1 MIQLIVEKIF
11 SYLSFYDVTED
22 EMKKNIFKSIS
33 LVVSV
38 SILATMCPMQIF
50 AAEQAKKE
58 DTTIQIVHTNDIH
71 GYYTET
77 KSGVLGFAVL
87 KSIVAQEGADLVL
100 DMGDTFHGQ
109 AFATIEQGGSIAQ
122 LMKDVGYDAVTP
134 GNHDWSYGAER
145 LKELEKIGGFPIL
158 AANVTTLDGNDFFEQ
173 DYLIKEVTADDGT
186 KLKVGVVGVIDD
198 EFYRSTASDN
208 IAGLTFEEEAQEATM
223 IAQYLKDVEKCD
235 IVLAMTH
242 QSDCK
247 EFVANIKG
255 IDAVLAGHEH
265 VVMNESYP
273 DSEGK
278 LVPVVEAGYYMG
290 NIGVM
295 ELTLDADSKE
305 IVSVDERFYTM
316 ENAVAADEQIK
327 NSISEIEKQ
336 QQVILAQTVGYTEKA
351 YPYTWEDIRL
361 EQQDIGK
368 LVTESYLEFTGAD
381 VAFENAGG
389 IRAGLEA
396 GEITYQDVIS
406 ISPYGNIVV
415 TKKLTGKEI
424 IDILNQSL
432 AIGKACDDVY
442 TIQKE
447 AVAKGEDPYQYS
459 WPEDSGSYLQFSGIE
474 IETNEN
480 GQIVSAKINGADVK
494 DNELYVV
501 AMNNY
506 LGESDLYTALPAA
519 GLEQEFGTCEQAL
532 LKYIQNR
539 EDMQKTEESAEATQ
553 EPLTRGDVV
562 DMLLAAVDSNESNL
576 QKTDIMKGYEDGS
589 LHEDMKATK
598 LEALIM
604 LNRAFGTLPESS
616 DSTLSMDDFTDIP
629 AWAEP
634 EMTVILQSGIVQ
646 ESDEKLFDPN
656 ETISAGQM
664 EMYIDHALELM
675 EAI

>member
-1 MIQLIVEKIF
+1 M
-11 SYLSFYDVTED
+11 ED
-22 EMKKNIFKSIS
+22 EMKKNIFKPIS
-33 LVVSV
+33 LVISV
-38 SILATMCPMQIF
+38 SLLATMCPMQIF
-50 AAEQAKKE
+50 AEEQTQE
-58 DTTIQIVHTNDIH
+58 QDTTIQIVHTNDIH

-77 KSGVLGFAVL
+77 KNGTLGFAVL
-87 KSIVAQEGADLVL
+87 KSIVDQEGADLVL

-109 AFATIEQGGSIAQ
+109 AFATIDEGSSIAQ
-122 LMKDVGYDAVTP
+122 LMKEVGYDAVTP

-158 AANVTTLDGNDFFEQ
+158 AANVTTLNGDDFFEQ
-173 DYLIKEVTADDGT
+173 NYLVKEVTADDGT

-208 IAGLTFEEEAQEATM
+208 IAGLTFEEEAQEATK
-223 IAQYLKDVEKCD
+223 IAQYLNDVEKCD

-242 QSDCK
+242 QSNCE
-247 EFVANIKG
+247 EFIANIKG

-265 VVMNESYP
+265 IVMDESYP

-278 LVPVVEAGYYMG
+278 LVPVVEAGYYMN

-295 ELTLDADSKE
+295 ELTLDAESKE

-316 ENAVAADEQIK
+316 ENDIAENEQVK
-327 NSISEIEKQ
+327 ESISEIEKQ
-336 QQVILAQTVGYTEKA
+336 QQVTLSQAIGYTENA
-351 YPYTWEDIRL
+351 YPYSWEDVRIA
-361 EQQDIGK
+361 QQDIGK
-368 LVTESYLEFTGAD
+368 LVTESYMEFTGAD

-389 IRAGLEA
+389 IRAGLDA
-396 GEITYQDVIS
+396 GDITYQDVIS
-406 ISPYGNIVV
+406 ISPYGNVVV

-459 WPEDSGSYLQFSGIE
+459 WPEDSGSYLQFSGIDVE
-474 IETNEN
+474 INEN
-480 GQIVSAKINGADVK
+480 GQIISAKINGTDV
-494 DNELYVV
+494 NEKEMYVV

-519 GLEQEFGTCEQAL
+519 GVEQEFGTCEQAL
-532 LKYIQNR
+532 IKYIRNR
-539 EDMQKTEESAEATQ
+539 NNVNEAEGSAEASQ
-553 EPLTRGDVV
+553 EPLTRGEVV
-562 DMLLAAVDSNESNL
+562 ELLMTAADAYQPNL
-576 QKTDIMKGYEDGS
+576 QKTDIIKGYDDGT

-616 DSTLSMDDFTDIP
+616 NSSHTLSVDDFTDIP
-629 AWAEP
+629 VWAKS
-634 EMTVILQSGIVQ
+634 EMEDVLQSGIV
-646 ESDEKLFDPN
+646 EATANGLFHPN
-656 ETISAGQM
+656 ETIDAEQM
-664 EMYIDHALELM
+664 EMYINQVLELF
-675 EAI
+675 EGNK

>member
-1 MIQLIVEKIF
+1 
-11 SYLSFYDVTED
+11 
-22 EMKKNIFKSIS
+22 MKKNIFKPIS
-33 LVVSV
+33 LVISV
-38 SILATMCPMQIF
+38 SLLATMCPMQIF
-50 AAEQAKKE
+50 AAEQTQE
-58 DTTIQIVHTNDIH
+58 QDTTIQIVHTNDIH

-77 KSGVLGFAVL
+77 KNGTLGFAVL
-87 KSIVAQEGADLVL
+87 KSIVDQEGADLVL

-109 AFATIEQGGSIAQ
+109 AFATIDEGSSIAQ
-122 LMKDVGYDAVTP
+122 LMKEVGYDAVTP

-158 AANVTTLDGNDFFEQ
+158 AANVTTLNGDDFFEQ
-173 DYLIKEVTADDGT
+173 NYLVKEVTADDGT

-208 IAGLTFEEEAQEATM
+208 IAGLTFEEEAQEATK
-223 IAQYLKDVEKCD
+223 IAQYLNDVEKCD

-242 QSDCK
+242 QSNCE
-247 EFVANIKG
+247 EFIANIKG

-265 VVMNESYP
+265 IVMDESYP

-278 LVPVVEAGYYMG
+278 LVPVVEAGYYMN

-295 ELTLDADSKE
+295 ELTLDAESKE

-316 ENAVAADEQIK
+316 ENDIAENEQVK
-327 NSISEIEKQ
+327 ESISEIEKQ
-336 QQVILAQTVGYTEKA
+336 QQVTLSQAIGYTENA
-351 YPYTWEDIRL
+351 YPYSWEDVRIA
-361 EQQDIGK
+361 QQDIGK
-368 LVTESYLEFTGAD
+368 LVTESYMEFTGAD

-389 IRAGLEA
+389 IRAGLDA
-396 GEITYQDVIS
+396 GDITYQDVIS
-406 ISPYGNIVV
+406 ISPYGNVVV

-459 WPEDSGSYLQFSGIE
+459 WPEDSGSYLQFSGIDV
-474 IETNEN
+474 ETNEN
-480 GQIVSAKINGADVK
+480 GQIISAKINGTDI
-494 DNELYVV
+494 NEKEMYVV

-519 GLEQEFGTCEQAL
+519 GVEQEFGTCEQAL
-532 LKYIQNR
+532 IKYIRNR
-539 EDMQKTEESAEATQ
+539 NNVNEAEGSAEASQ
-553 EPLTRGDVV
+553 EPLTRGEVV
-562 DMLLAAVDSNESNL
+562 QLLMTAADAYQPNL
-576 QKTDIMKGYEDGS
+576 QKTDIIKGYDDGT

-616 DSTLSMDDFTDIP
+616 NSSHTLSVDDFTDIP
-629 AWAEP
+629 VWAKS
-634 EMTVILQSGIVQ
+634 EMEDVLQSGIV
-646 ESDEKLFDPN
+646 EATANGLFHPN
-656 ETISAGQM
+656 ETIDAEQM
-664 EMYIDHALELM
+664 EMYINQVLDLFEGNK
-675 EAI
+675 

>member
-1 MIQLIVEKIF
+1 
-11 SYLSFYDVTED
+11 
-22 EMKKNIFKSIS
+22 MKKNIFKPIS
-33 LVVSV
+33 LVISV
-38 SILATMCPMQIF
+38 SLLATMCPMQIF
-50 AAEQAKKE
+50 AAEQTQE
-58 DTTIQIVHTNDIH
+58 QDTTIQIVHTNDIH

-77 KSGVLGFAVL
+77 KNGTLGFAVL
-87 KSIVAQEGADLVL
+87 KSIVDLEGADLVL

-109 AFATIEQGGSIAQ
+109 AFATIDEGSSIAQ
-122 LMKDVGYDAVTP
+122 LMKEVGYDAVTP

-158 AANVTTLDGNDFFEQ
+158 AANVTTLNGDDFFEQ
-173 DYLIKEVTADDGT
+173 NYLVKEVTADDGT

-208 IAGLTFEEEAQEATM
+208 IAGLTFEEEAQEATK
-223 IAQYLKDVEKCD
+223 IAQYLNDVEKCD

-242 QSDCK
+242 QSNCE
-247 EFVANIKG
+247 EFIANIKG

-265 VVMNESYP
+265 IVMDESYP

-278 LVPVVEAGYYMG
+278 LVPVVEAGYYMN

-295 ELTLDADSKE
+295 ELTLDAESKE

-316 ENAVAADEQIK
+316 ENDIAENEQVK
-327 NSISEIEKQ
+327 ESISEIEKQ
-336 QQVILAQTVGYTEKA
+336 QQVTLSQAIGYTENA
-351 YPYTWEDIRL
+351 YPYSWEDVRIA
-361 EQQDIGK
+361 QQDIGK
-368 LVTESYLEFTGAD
+368 LVTESYMEFTGAD

-389 IRAGLEA
+389 IRAGLDA
-396 GEITYQDVIS
+396 GDITYQDVIS
-406 ISPYGNIVV
+406 ISPYGNVVV

-459 WPEDSGSYLQFSGIE
+459 WPEDSGSYLQFSGIDVE
-474 IETNEN
+474 INEN
-480 GQIVSAKINGADVK
+480 GQIISAKINGTDV
-494 DNELYVV
+494 NEKEMYVV

-519 GLEQEFGTCEQAL
+519 GVEQEFGTCEQAL
-532 LKYIQNR
+532 IKYIRNR
-539 EDMQKTEESAEATQ
+539 NNVNEAEGSAEASQ
-553 EPLTRGDVV
+553 EPLTRGEVV
-562 DMLLAAVDSNESNL
+562 QLLMTAADAYQPNL
-576 QKTDIMKGYEDGS
+576 QKTDIIKGYDDGT

-616 DSTLSMDDFTDIP
+616 NSSHTLSVDDFTDIP
-629 AWAEP
+629 VWAKS
-634 EMTVILQSGIVQ
+634 EMEDVLQSGIV
-646 ESDEKLFDPN
+646 EATANGLFHPN
-656 ETISAGQM
+656 ETIDAEQM
-664 EMYIDHALELM
+664 EMYINQVLELF
-675 EAI
+675 EGNK

>member
-1 MIQLIVEKIF
+1 
-11 SYLSFYDVTED
+11 
-22 EMKKNIFKSIS
+22 MKKNIFKPIS
-33 LVVSV
+33 LVISV
-38 SILATMCPMQIF
+38 SLLATMCPMQIF
-50 AAEQAKKE
+50 AAEQTQE
-58 DTTIQIVHTNDIH
+58 QDTTIQIVHTNDIH

-77 KSGVLGFAVL
+77 KNGTLGFAVL
-87 KSIVAQEGADLVL
+87 KSIVDQEGADLVL

-109 AFATIEQGGSIAQ
+109 AFATIDEGSSIAQ
-122 LMKDVGYDAVTP
+122 LMKEVGYDAVTP

-158 AANVTTLDGNDFFEQ
+158 AANVTTLNGDDFFEQ
-173 DYLIKEVTADDGT
+173 NYLVKEVTADNGT

-208 IAGLTFEEEAQEATM
+208 IAGLTFEEEAQEATK
-223 IAQYLKDVEKCD
+223 IAQYLNDVEKCD

-242 QSDCK
+242 QSNCE
-247 EFVANIKG
+247 EFIANIKG

-265 VVMNESYP
+265 IVMDESYP

-278 LVPVVEAGYYMG
+278 LVPVVEAGYYMN

-295 ELTLDADSKE
+295 ELTLDAESKE

-316 ENAVAADEQIK
+316 ENDIAENEQVK
-327 NSISEIEKQ
+327 ESISEIEKQ
-336 QQVILAQTVGYTEKA
+336 QQVTLSQAIGYTENA
-351 YPYTWEDIRL
+351 YPYSWEAVRIA
-361 EQQDIGK
+361 QQDIGK
-368 LVTESYLEFTGAD
+368 LVTESYMEFTGAD

-389 IRAGLEA
+389 IRAGLDA
-396 GEITYQDVIS
+396 GDITYQDVIS
-406 ISPYGNIVV
+406 ISPYGNVVV

-459 WPEDSGSYLQFSGIE
+459 WPEDSGSYLQFSGIDVE
-474 IETNEN
+474 INEN
-480 GQIVSAKINGADVK
+480 GQIISAKINGTDV
-494 DNELYVV
+494 NEKEMYVV

-519 GLEQEFGTCEQAL
+519 GVEQEFGTCEQAL
-532 LKYIQNR
+532 IKYIRNR
-539 EDMQKTEESAEATQ
+539 NNVNEAEGSAEASQ
-553 EPLTRGDVV
+553 EPLTRGEVV
-562 DMLLAAVDSNESNL
+562 ELLMTAADAYQPNL
-576 QKTDIMKGYEDGS
+576 QKTDIIKGYDDGT
-589 LHEDMKATK
+589 LHEDMKVTK

-616 DSTLSMDDFTDIP
+616 NSSHTLSVDDFTDIP
-629 AWAEP
+629 VWAKS
-634 EMTVILQSGIVQ
+634 EMEDVLQSGIV
-646 ESDEKLFDPN
+646 EATANGLFHPN
-656 ETISAGQM
+656 ETIDAEQM
-664 EMYIDHALELM
+664 EMYINQVLDLFEGNK
-675 EAI
+675 

>member
-1 MIQLIVEKIF
+1 M
-11 SYLSFYDVTED
+11 ED
-22 EMKKNIFKSIS
+22 EMKKNIFKPIS
-33 LVVSV
+33 LVISV
-38 SILATMCPMQIF
+38 SLLATMCPMQIF
-50 AAEQAKKE
+50 AAEQTQE
-58 DTTIQIVHTNDIH
+58 QDTTIQIVHTNDIH

-77 KSGVLGFAVL
+77 KNGTLGFAVL
-87 KSIVAQEGADLVL
+87 KSIVDQEGADLVL

-109 AFATIEQGGSIAQ
+109 AFATIDEGSSIAQ
-122 LMKDVGYDAVTP
+122 LMKEVGYDAVTP

-158 AANVTTLDGNDFFEQ
+158 AANVTTLNGDDFFEQ
-173 DYLIKEVTADDGT
+173 NYLVKEVVADDGT

-208 IAGLTFEEEAQEATM
+208 IAGLTFEEEAQEATK
-223 IAQYLKDVEKCD
+223 IAQYLNDVEKCD

-242 QSDCK
+242 QSNCE
-247 EFVANIKG
+247 EFIANIKG

-265 VVMNESYP
+265 IVMDESYP

-278 LVPVVEAGYYMG
+278 LVPVVEAGYYMN

-295 ELTLDADSKE
+295 ELTLDAESKE

-316 ENAVAADEQIK
+316 ENDIAENEQVK
-327 NSISEIEKQ
+327 ESISEIEKQ
-336 QQVILAQTVGYTEKA
+336 QQVTLSQAIGYTENA
-351 YPYTWEDIRL
+351 YPYSWEDVRIA
-361 EQQDIGK
+361 QQDIGK
-368 LVTESYLEFTGAD
+368 LVTESYMEFTGAD

-389 IRAGLEA
+389 IRAGLDA
-396 GEITYQDVIS
+396 GDITYQDVIS
-406 ISPYGNIVV
+406 ISPYGNVVV

-459 WPEDSGSYLQFSGIE
+459 WPEDSGSYLQFSGIDV
-474 IETNEN
+474 ETNEN
-480 GQIVSAKINGADVK
+480 GQIISAKINGTDV
-494 DNELYVV
+494 NEKEMYVV

-519 GLEQEFGTCEQAL
+519 GVEQEFGTCEQAL
-532 LKYIQNR
+532 IKYIRNR
-539 EDMQKTEESAEATQ
+539 NNVNEAEGSAEASQ
-553 EPLTRGDVV
+553 EPLTRGEVV
-562 DMLLAAVDSNESNL
+562 ELLMTAADAYQPNL
-576 QKTDIMKGYEDGS
+576 QKTDIIKGYDDGT

-616 DSTLSMDDFTDIP
+616 NSSHTLSVDDFTDIP
-629 AWAEP
+629 VWAKS
-634 EMTVILQSGIVQ
+634 EMKDVLQSGIV
-646 ESDEKLFDPN
+646 EATANGLFHPN
-656 ETISAGQM
+656 ETIDAEQM
-664 EMYIDHALELM
+664 EMYINQVLDLFEGNK
-675 EAI
+675 

>member
-1 MIQLIVEKIF
+1 
-11 SYLSFYDVTED
+11 
-22 EMKKNIFKSIS
+22 MKKNIFKPIS
-33 LVVSV
+33 LVISV
-38 SILATMCPMQIF
+38 SLLATMCPMQIF
-50 AAEQAKKE
+50 AAEQTQE
-58 DTTIQIVHTNDIH
+58 QDTTIQIVHTNDIH

-77 KSGVLGFAVL
+77 KNGTLGFAVL
-87 KSIVAQEGADLVL
+87 KSIVDQEGADLVL

-109 AFATIEQGGSIAQ
+109 AFATIDEGSSIAQ
-122 LMKDVGYDAVTP
+122 LMKEVGYDAVTP

-158 AANVTTLDGNDFFEQ
+158 AANVTTLNGDDFFEQ
-173 DYLIKEVTADDGT
+173 NYLVKEVTADDGT

-208 IAGLTFEEEAQEATM
+208 IAGLTFEEEAQEATK
-223 IAQYLKDVEKCD
+223 IAQYLNDVEKCD

-242 QSDCK
+242 QSNCE
-247 EFVANIKG
+247 EFIANIKG

-265 VVMNESYP
+265 IVMDESYP

-278 LVPVVEAGYYMG
+278 LVPVVEAGYYMN

-295 ELTLDADSKE
+295 ELTLDAESKE

-316 ENAVAADEQIK
+316 ENDIAENEQVK
-327 NSISEIEKQ
+327 ESISEIEKQ
-336 QQVILAQTVGYTEKA
+336 QQVTLSQAIGYTENA
-351 YPYTWEDIRL
+351 YPYSWEDVRIA
-361 EQQDIGK
+361 QQDIGK
-368 LVTESYLEFTGAD
+368 LVTESYMEFTGAD

-389 IRAGLEA
+389 IRAGLDA
-396 GEITYQDVIS
+396 GDITYQDVIS
-406 ISPYGNIVV
+406 ISPYGNVVV

-459 WPEDSGSYLQFSGIE
+459 WPEDSGSYLQFSGIDVE
-474 IETNEN
+474 INEN
-480 GQIVSAKINGADVK
+480 GQIISAKINGTDVNK
-494 DNELYVV
+494 KEMYVV

-519 GLEQEFGTCEQAL
+519 GVEQEFGTCEQAL
-532 LKYIQNR
+532 IKYIRNR
-539 EDMQKTEESAEATQ
+539 NNVNEAEGSAEASQ
-553 EPLTRGDVV
+553 EPLTRGEVV
-562 DMLLAAVDSNESNL
+562 QLLMTAADAYQPNL
-576 QKTDIMKGYEDGS
+576 QKTDIIKGYDDGT

-616 DSTLSMDDFTDIP
+616 NSSHTLSVDDFTDIP
-629 AWAEP
+629 VWAKS
-634 EMTVILQSGIVQ
+634 EMEDVLQSGIV
-646 ESDEKLFDPN
+646 EATANGLFHPN
-656 ETISAGQM
+656 ETIDAEQM
-664 EMYIDHALELM
+664 EMYINQVLDLFEGNK
-675 EAI
+675 

>member
-1 MIQLIVEKIF
+1 
-11 SYLSFYDVTED
+11 
-22 EMKKNIFKSIS
+22 MKKNIFKPIS
-33 LVVSV
+33 LVISV
-38 SILATMCPMQIF
+38 SLLATMCPMQIF
-50 AAEQAKKE
+50 AAEQTQE
-58 DTTIQIVHTNDIH
+58 QDTTIQIVHTNDIH

-77 KSGVLGFAVL
+77 KNGTLGFAVL
-87 KSIVAQEGADLVL
+87 KSIVDQEGADLVL

-109 AFATIEQGGSIAQ
+109 AFATIDEGSSIAQ
-122 LMKDVGYDAVTP
+122 LMKEVGYDAVTP

-158 AANVTTLDGNDFFEQ
+158 AANVTTLNGDDFFEQ
-173 DYLIKEVTADDGT
+173 NYLVKEVTADDGT

-208 IAGLTFEEEAQEATM
+208 IAGLTFEEEAQEATK
-223 IAQYLKDVEKCD
+223 IAQYLNDVEKCD

-242 QSDCK
+242 QSNCE
-247 EFVANIKG
+247 EFIANIKG

-265 VVMNESYP
+265 IVMDESYP

-278 LVPVVEAGYYMG
+278 LVPVVEAGYYMN

-295 ELTLDADSKE
+295 ELTLDAESKE

-316 ENAVAADEQIK
+316 ENDIAENEQVK
-327 NSISEIEKQ
+327 ESISEIEKQ
-336 QQVILAQTVGYTEKA
+336 QQVTLSQTIGYTENA
-351 YPYTWEDIRL
+351 YPYSWEDVRIA
-361 EQQDIGK
+361 QQDIGK
-368 LVTESYLEFTGAD
+368 LVTESYMEFTGAD

-389 IRAGLEA
+389 IRAGLDA
-396 GEITYQDVIS
+396 GDITYQDVIS
-406 ISPYGNIVV
+406 ISPYGNVVV

-459 WPEDSGSYLQFSGIE
+459 WPEDSGSYLQFSGIDVE
-474 IETNEN
+474 INEN
-480 GQIVSAKINGADVK
+480 GQIISAKINGTDV
-494 DNELYVV
+494 NEKEMYVV

-519 GLEQEFGTCEQAL
+519 GVEQEFGTCEQAL
-532 LKYIQNR
+532 IKYIRNR
-539 EDMQKTEESAEATQ
+539 NNVNEAEGSAEASQ
-553 EPLTRGDVV
+553 EPLTRGEVV
-562 DMLLAAVDSNESNL
+562 QLLMTAADAYQPNL
-576 QKTDIMKGYEDGS
+576 QKTDIIKGYDDGT

-616 DSTLSMDDFTDIP
+616 NSSHTLSVDDFTDIP
-629 AWAEP
+629 VWAKS
-634 EMTVILQSGIVQ
+634 EMEDVLQSGIV
-646 ESDEKLFDPN
+646 EATANGLFHPN
-656 ETISAGQM
+656 ETIDAEQM
-664 EMYIDHALELM
+664 EMYINQVLDLFEGNK
-675 EAI
+675 

>member
-1 MIQLIVEKIF
+1 
-11 SYLSFYDVTED
+11 
-22 EMKKNIFKSIS
+22 MKKNIFKPIS
-33 LVVSV
+33 LVISV
-38 SILATMCPMQIF
+38 SLLATMCPMQIF
-50 AAEQAKKE
+50 AAEQTQE
-58 DTTIQIVHTNDIH
+58 QDTTIQIVHTNDIH

-77 KSGVLGFAVL
+77 KNGTLGFAVL
-87 KSIVAQEGADLVL
+87 KSIVDQEGADLVL

-109 AFATIEQGGSIAQ
+109 AFATIDEGSSIAQ
-122 LMKDVGYDAVTP
+122 LMKEVGYDAVTP

-158 AANVTTLDGNDFFEQ
+158 AANVTTLNGDDFFEQ
-173 DYLIKEVTADDGT
+173 NYLVKEVTADDGT

-208 IAGLTFEEEAQEATM
+208 IAGLTFEEEAQEATK
-223 IAQYLKDVEKCD
+223 IAQYLNDVEKCD

-242 QSDCK
+242 QSNCE
-247 EFVANIKG
+247 EFIANIKG

-265 VVMNESYP
+265 IVMDESYP

-278 LVPVVEAGYYMG
+278 LVPVVEAGYYMN

-295 ELTLDADSKE
+295 ELTLDAESKE

-316 ENAVAADEQIK
+316 ENDIAENEQVK
-327 NSISEIEKQ
+327 ESISEIEKQ
-336 QQVILAQTVGYTEKA
+336 QQVTLSQAIGYTENA
-351 YPYTWEDIRL
+351 YPYSWEDVRIA
-361 EQQDIGK
+361 QQDIGK
-368 LVTESYLEFTGAD
+368 LVTESYMEFTGAN

-389 IRAGLEA
+389 IRAGLDA
-396 GEITYQDVIS
+396 GDITYQDVIS
-406 ISPYGNIVV
+406 ISPYGNVVV

-459 WPEDSGSYLQFSGIE
+459 WPEDSGSYLQFSGIDV
-474 IETNEN
+474 ETNEN
-480 GQIVSAKINGADVK
+480 GQIISAKINGTDV
-494 DNELYVV
+494 NEKEMYVV

-519 GLEQEFGTCEQAL
+519 GVEQEFGTCEQAL
-532 LKYIQNR
+532 IKYIRNR
-539 EDMQKTEESAEATQ
+539 NNVNEAEGSAEASQ
-553 EPLTRGDVV
+553 EPLTRGEVV
-562 DMLLAAVDSNESNL
+562 QLLMTAADAYQPNL
-576 QKTDIMKGYEDGS
+576 QKTDIIKGYDDGT

-616 DSTLSMDDFTDIP
+616 NSSHTLSVDDFTDIP
-629 AWAEP
+629 VWAKS
-634 EMTVILQSGIVQ
+634 EMEDVLQSGIV
-646 ESDEKLFDPN
+646 EATANGLFHPN
-656 ETISAGQM
+656 ETIDAEQM
-664 EMYIDHALELM
+664 EMYINQVLELF
-675 EAI
+675 EGNK

>member
-1 MIQLIVEKIF
+1 
-11 SYLSFYDVTED
+11 
-22 EMKKNIFKSIS
+22 MKKNIFKPIS
-33 LVVSV
+33 LVISV
-38 SILATMCPMQIF
+38 SLLATMCPMQIF
-50 AAEQAKKE
+50 AEEQTQE
-58 DTTIQIVHTNDIH
+58 QDTTIQIVHTNDIH

-77 KSGVLGFAVL
+77 KNGTLGFAVL
-87 KSIVAQEGADLVL
+87 KSIVDQEGADLVL

-109 AFATIEQGGSIAQ
+109 AFATINEGSSIAQ
-122 LMKDVGYDAVTP
+122 LMKEVGYDAVTP

-158 AANVTTLDGNDFFEQ
+158 AANVTTLNGDDFFEQ
-173 DYLIKEVTADDGT
+173 NYLVKEVTADDGT

-208 IAGLTFEEEAQEATM
+208 IAGLTFEEEAQEATK
-223 IAQYLKDVEKCD
+223 IAQYLNDVEKCD

-242 QSDCK
+242 QSNCE
-247 EFVANIKG
+247 EFIANIKG

-265 VVMNESYP
+265 IVMDESYP

-278 LVPVVEAGYYMG
+278 LVPVVEAGYYMN

-295 ELTLDADSKE
+295 ELTLDAESKE

-316 ENAVAADEQIK
+316 ENDIAENEQVK
-327 NSISEIEKQ
+327 ESISEIEKQ
-336 QQVILAQTVGYTEKA
+336 QQVTLSQAIGYTENA
-351 YPYTWEDIRL
+351 YPYSWEDVRIA
-361 EQQDIGK
+361 QQDIGK
-368 LVTESYLEFTGAD
+368 LVTESYMEFTGAD

-389 IRAGLEA
+389 IRAGLDA
-396 GEITYQDVIS
+396 GDITYQDVIS
-406 ISPYGNIVV
+406 ISPYGNVVV

-459 WPEDSGSYLQFSGIE
+459 WPEDSGSYLQFSGIDV
-474 IETNEN
+474 ETNEN
-480 GQIVSAKINGADVK
+480 GQIISAKINGTDV
-494 DNELYVV
+494 NEKEMYVV

-519 GLEQEFGTCEQAL
+519 GVEQEFGTCEQAL
-532 LKYIQNR
+532 IKYIRNR
-539 EDMQKTEESAEATQ
+539 NNVNEAEGSAEASQ
-553 EPLTRGDVV
+553 EPLTRGEVV
-562 DMLLAAVDSNESNL
+562 QLLMTAADAYQPNL
-576 QKTDIMKGYEDGS
+576 QKTDIIKGYDDGT

-616 DSTLSMDDFTDIP
+616 NSSHTLSVDDFTDIP
-629 AWAEP
+629 VWAKS
-634 EMTVILQSGIVQ
+634 EMEDVLQSGIV
-646 ESDEKLFDPN
+646 EATANGLFHPN
-656 ETISAGQM
+656 ETIDAEQM
-664 EMYIDHALELM
+664 EMYINQVLELF
-675 EAI
+675 EGNK

>member
-1 MIQLIVEKIF
+1 
-11 SYLSFYDVTED
+11 
-22 EMKKNIFKSIS
+22 MKKNIFKPIS
-33 LVVSV
+33 LVISV
-38 SILATMCPMQIF
+38 SLLATMCPMQIF
-50 AAEQAKKE
+50 AAEQTQE
-58 DTTIQIVHTNDIH
+58 QDTTIQIVHTNDIH

-77 KSGVLGFAVL
+77 KNGTLGFAVL
-87 KSIVAQEGADLVL
+87 KSIVDQEGADLVL

-109 AFATIEQGGSIAQ
+109 AFATIDEGSSIAQ
-122 LMKDVGYDAVTP
+122 LMKEVGYDAVTP

-158 AANVTTLDGNDFFEQ
+158 AANVTTLNGDDFFEQ
-173 DYLIKEVTADDGT
+173 NYLVKEVTADDGT

-208 IAGLTFEEEAQEATM
+208 IAGLTFEEEAQEATK
-223 IAQYLKDVEKCD
+223 IAQYLNDVEKCD

-242 QSDCK
+242 QSNCE
-247 EFVANIKG
+247 EFIANIKG

-265 VVMNESYP
+265 IVMDESYP

-278 LVPVVEAGYYMG
+278 LVPVVEAGYYMN

-295 ELTLDADSKE
+295 ELTLDAESKE

-316 ENAVAADEQIK
+316 ENDIAENEQVK
-327 NSISEIEKQ
+327 ESISEIEKQ
-336 QQVILAQTVGYTEKA
+336 QQVTLSQAIGYTENA
-351 YPYTWEDIRL
+351 YPYSWEDVRIA
-361 EQQDIGK
+361 QQDIGK
-368 LVTESYLEFTGAD
+368 LVTESYMEFTGAD

-389 IRAGLEA
+389 IRAGLDA
-396 GEITYQDVIS
+396 GDITYQDVIS
-406 ISPYGNIVV
+406 ISPYGNVVV

-459 WPEDSGSYLQFSGIE
+459 WPEDSGSYLQFSGIDV
-474 IETNEN
+474 ETNEN
-480 GQIVSAKINGADVK
+480 GQIISAKINGTDV
-494 DNELYVV
+494 NEKEMYVV

-519 GLEQEFGTCEQAL
+519 GVEQEFGTCEQAL
-532 LKYIQNR
+532 IKYIRNR
-539 EDMQKTEESAEATQ
+539 NNVNEAEGSAEASQ
-553 EPLTRGDVV
+553 EPLTRGEVV
-562 DMLLAAVDSNESNL
+562 QLLMTAADAYQPNL
-576 QKTDIMKGYEDGS
+576 QKTDIIKGYDDGT

-616 DSTLSMDDFTDIP
+616 NSSHTLSVDDFTDIP
-629 AWAEP
+629 VWAKS
-634 EMTVILQSGIVQ
+634 EMEDVLQSGIV
-646 ESDEKLFDPN
+646 EATANGLFHPN
-656 ETISAGQM
+656 ETIDAEQM
-664 EMYIDHALELM
+664 EMYINQVLDLFEGNKQR
-675 EAI
+675 

>member
-1 MIQLIVEKIF
+1 
-11 SYLSFYDVTED
+11 
-22 EMKKNIFKSIS
+22 MKKNIFKPIS
-33 LVVSV
+33 LVISV
-38 SILATMCPMQIF
+38 SLLATMCPMQIF
-50 AAEQAKKE
+50 AAEQAQE
-58 DTTIQIVHTNDIH
+58 QDTTIQIVHTNDIH

-77 KSGVLGFAVL
+77 KSGTLGFAVL
-87 KSIVAQEGADLVL
+87 KSIVDQEGADLVL

-109 AFATIEQGGSIAQ
+109 AFATIDEGSSIAE
-122 LMKDVGYDAVTP
+122 LMKEVGYDAVTP

-158 AANVTTLDGNDFFEQ
+158 AANVTTLNGSDFFEQ
-173 DYLIKEVTADDGT
+173 NYLVKEVTADDGT

-208 IAGLTFEEEAQEATM
+208 IEGLTFEEEAQEATK
-223 IAQYLKDVEKCD
+223 IAEYLNDVEKCD

-242 QSDCK
+242 QSDCE
-247 EFVANIKG
+247 EFIANIKG

-265 VVMNESYP
+265 IVMNESYP

-278 LVPVVEAGYYMG
+278 LVPVVEAGYYMN

-316 ENAVAADEQIK
+316 ENNIPENEQVK

-336 QQVILAQTVGYTEKA
+336 QQVTLSQTIGYTENA
-351 YPYTWEDIRL
+351 CPYTWEDVRIA
-361 EQQDIGK
+361 QQDIGK

-389 IRAGLEA
+389 IRAGLDA
-396 GEITYQDVIS
+396 GDITYQDVIS

-415 TKKLTGKEI
+415 TKRLTGKEI
-424 IDILNQSL
+424 LDILNQSM

-447 AVAKGEDPYQYS
+447 AVQKGEDPYQYS
-459 WPEDSGSYLQFSGIE
+459 WPEDSGSYLQFSGIDV
-474 IETNEN
+474 ETNEN
-480 GQIVSAKINGADVK
+480 GQIISAKINGADVVE
-494 DNELYVV
+494 NQMYVV

-506 LGESDLYTALPAA
+506 LGESDVYTALPEA

-532 LKYIQNR
+532 VKYIQNR
-539 EDMQKTEESAEATQ
+539 NNMNEAEGSAETSQ

-562 DMLLAAVDSNESNL
+562 DLLMAAADEYQPNL
-576 QKTDIMKGYEDGS
+576 QKTDIMKGYEDGL

-616 DSTLSMDDFTDIP
+616 TSGALSVDTFTDIP
-629 AWAEP
+629 EWAKP
-634 EMTVILQSGIVQ
+634 EMEKILQSGIVQ
-646 ESDEKLFDPN
+646 ESSAGLFDPN
-656 ETISAGQM
+656 ETINAEQM
-664 EMYIDHALELM
+664 EMYINRALELF
-675 EAI
+675 ETNV

>member
-1 MIQLIVEKIF
+1 M
-11 SYLSFYDVTED
+11 ED
-22 EMKKNIFKSIS
+22 EMKKNIFKPIS
-33 LVVSV
+33 LVISV
-38 SILATMCPMQIF
+38 SLLATMCPMQIF
-50 AAEQAKKE
+50 AAEQTQE
-58 DTTIQIVHTNDIH
+58 QDTTIQIVHTNDIH

-77 KSGVLGFAVL
+77 KNGTLGFAVL
-87 KSIVAQEGADLVL
+87 KSIVDQEGADLVL

-109 AFATIEQGGSIAQ
+109 AFATIDEGSSIAQ
-122 LMKDVGYDAVTP
+122 LMKEVGYDAVTP

-158 AANVTTLDGNDFFEQ
+158 AANVTTLNGDDFFEQ
-173 DYLIKEVTADDGT
+173 NYLVKEVTADDGT

-208 IAGLTFEEEAQEATM
+208 IAGLTFEEEAQEATK
-223 IAQYLKDVEKCD
+223 IAQYLNDVEKCD

-242 QSDCK
+242 QSNCE
-247 EFVANIKG
+247 EFIANIKG

-265 VVMNESYP
+265 IVMDESYP

-278 LVPVVEAGYYMG
+278 LVPVVEAGYYMN

-295 ELTLDADSKE
+295 ELTLDAESKE

-316 ENAVAADEQIK
+316 ENDIAENEQVK
-327 NSISEIEKQ
+327 ESISEIEKQ
-336 QQVILAQTVGYTEKA
+336 QQVTLSQTIGYTENA
-351 YPYTWEDIRL
+351 YPYSWEDVRIA
-361 EQQDIGK
+361 QQDIGK
-368 LVTESYLEFTGAD
+368 LVTESYMEFTGAD

-389 IRAGLEA
+389 IRAGLDA
-396 GEITYQDVIS
+396 GDITYQDVIS
-406 ISPYGNIVV
+406 ISPYGNVVV

-459 WPEDSGSYLQFSGIE
+459 WPEDSGSYLQFSGIDVE
-474 IETNEN
+474 INEN
-480 GQIVSAKINGADVK
+480 GQIISAKINGTDV
-494 DNELYVV
+494 NEKEMYVV

-519 GLEQEFGTCEQAL
+519 GVEQEFGTCEQAL
-532 LKYIQNR
+532 IKYIRNR
-539 EDMQKTEESAEATQ
+539 NNVNEAEGSAEASQ
-553 EPLTRGDVV
+553 EPLTRGEVV
-562 DMLLAAVDSNESNL
+562 QLLMTAADAYQPNL
-576 QKTDIMKGYEDGS
+576 QKTDIIKGYDDGT

-616 DSTLSMDDFTDIP
+616 NSSHTLSVDDFTDIP
-629 AWAEP
+629 VWAKS
-634 EMTVILQSGIVQ
+634 EMEDVLQSGIV
-646 ESDEKLFDPN
+646 EATANGLFHPN
-656 ETISAGQM
+656 ETIDAEQM
-664 EMYIDHALELM
+664 EMYINQVLDLFEGNK
-675 EAI
+675 

>member
-1 MIQLIVEKIF
+1 
-11 SYLSFYDVTED
+11 
-22 EMKKNIFKSIS
+22 MKKNIFKPIS
-33 LVVSV
+33 LVISV
-38 SILATMCPMQIF
+38 SLLATMCPMQIF
-50 AAEQAKKE
+50 AAEQTQE
-58 DTTIQIVHTNDIH
+58 QDTTIQIVHTNDIH

-77 KSGVLGFAVL
+77 KNGTLGFAVL
-87 KSIVAQEGADLVL
+87 KSIVDQEGADLVL

-109 AFATIEQGGSIAQ
+109 AFATIDEGSSIAQ
-122 LMKDVGYDAVTP
+122 LMKEVGYDAVTP

-158 AANVTTLDGNDFFEQ
+158 AANVTTLNGDDFFEQ
-173 DYLIKEVTADDGT
+173 NYLVKEVTADDGT

-208 IAGLTFEEEAQEATM
+208 IAGLTFEEEAQEATK
-223 IAQYLKDVEKCD
+223 IAQYLNDVEKCD

-242 QSDCK
+242 QSNCE
-247 EFVANIKG
+247 EFIANIKG

-265 VVMNESYP
+265 IVMDESYP

-278 LVPVVEAGYYMG
+278 LVPVVEAGYYMN

-295 ELTLDADSKE
+295 ELTLDAESKE

-316 ENAVAADEQIK
+316 ENDIAENEQVK
-327 NSISEIEKQ
+327 ESISEIEKQ
-336 QQVILAQTVGYTEKA
+336 QQVTLSQAIGYTENA
-351 YPYTWEDIRL
+351 YPYSWEDVRIA
-361 EQQDIGK
+361 QQDIGK
-368 LVTESYLEFTGAD
+368 LVTESYMEFTGAD

-389 IRAGLEA
+389 IRAGLDA
-396 GEITYQDVIS
+396 GDITYQDVIS
-406 ISPYGNIVV
+406 ISPYGNVVV

-459 WPEDSGSYLQFSGIE
+459 WPEDSGSYLQFSGIDV
-474 IETNEN
+474 ETNEN
-480 GQIVSAKINGADVK
+480 GQIISAKINGTDV
-494 DNELYVV
+494 NEKEMYVV

-519 GLEQEFGTCEQAL
+519 GVEQEFGTCEQAL
-532 LKYIQNR
+532 IKYIRNR
-539 EDMQKTEESAEATQ
+539 NNVNEAEGSAEASQ
-553 EPLTRGDVV
+553 EPLTRGEVV
-562 DMLLAAVDSNESNL
+562 ELLMTAADAYQPNL
-576 QKTDIMKGYEDGS
+576 QKTDIIKGYDDGT

-604 LNRAFGTLPESS
+604 LYRAFGTLPESS
-616 DSTLSMDDFTDIP
+616 NSSHTLSVDDFTDIP
-629 AWAEP
+629 VWAKS
-634 EMTVILQSGIVQ
+634 EMEDVLQSGIV
-646 ESDEKLFDPN
+646 EATANGLFHPN
-656 ETISAGQM
+656 ETIDAEQM
-664 EMYIDHALELM
+664 EMYINQVLDLFEGNK
-675 EAI
+675 

>member
-1 MIQLIVEKIF
+1 
-11 SYLSFYDVTED
+11 
-22 EMKKNIFKSIS
+22 MKKNIFKPIS
-33 LVVSV
+33 LVISV
-38 SILATMCPMQIF
+38 SLLATMCPMQIF
-50 AAEQAKKE
+50 AAEQTQE
-58 DTTIQIVHTNDIH
+58 QDTTIQIVHTNDIH

-77 KSGVLGFAVL
+77 KNGTLGFAVL
-87 KSIVAQEGADLVL
+87 KSIVDQEGADLVL

-109 AFATIEQGGSIAQ
+109 AFATIDEGSSIAQ
-122 LMKDVGYDAVTP
+122 LMKEVGYDAVTP

-158 AANVTTLDGNDFFEQ
+158 AANVTTLNGDDFFEQ
-173 DYLIKEVTADDGT
+173 NYLVKEVTADDGT

-208 IAGLTFEEEAQEATM
+208 IAGLTFEEEAQEATK
-223 IAQYLKDVEKCD
+223 IAQYLNDVEKCD

-242 QSDCK
+242 QSNCE
-247 EFVANIKG
+247 EFIANIKG

-265 VVMNESYP
+265 IVMDESYP

-278 LVPVVEAGYYMG
+278 LVPVVEAGYYMN

-295 ELTLDADSKE
+295 ELTLDAESKE

-316 ENAVAADEQIK
+316 ENDIAENEQVK
-327 NSISEIEKQ
+327 ESISEIEKQ
-336 QQVILAQTVGYTEKA
+336 QQVTLSQAIGYTENA
-351 YPYTWEDIRL
+351 YPYSWEDVRIA
-361 EQQDIGK
+361 QQDIGK
-368 LVTESYLEFTGAD
+368 LVTESYMEFTGAD

-389 IRAGLEA
+389 IRAGLDA
-396 GEITYQDVIS
+396 GDITYQDVIS
-406 ISPYGNIVV
+406 ISPYGNVVV

-459 WPEDSGSYLQFSGIE
+459 WPEDSGSYLQFSGIDVE
-474 IETNEN
+474 INEN
-480 GQIVSAKINGADVK
+480 GQIISAKINGTDV
-494 DNELYVV
+494 NEKEMYVV

-519 GLEQEFGTCEQAL
+519 GVEQEFGTCEQAL
-532 LKYIQNR
+532 IKYIRNR
-539 EDMQKTEESAEATQ
+539 NNVNEAEGSAEASQ
-553 EPLTRGDVV
+553 EPLTRGEVV
-562 DMLLAAVDSNESNL
+562 QLLMTAADAYQPNL
-576 QKTDIMKGYEDGS
+576 QKTDIIKGYDDGT

-616 DSTLSMDDFTDIP
+616 NSSHTLSVDDFTDIP
-629 AWAEP
+629 VWAKS
-634 EMTVILQSGIVQ
+634 EMEDVLQSGIV
-646 ESDEKLFDPN
+646 EATANGLFHPN
-656 ETISAGQM
+656 ETIDAEQM
-664 EMYIDHALELM
+664 EMYINQVLDLFEGNK
-675 EAI
+675 

>member
-1 MIQLIVEKIF
+1 M
-11 SYLSFYDVTED
+11 ED
-22 EMKKNIFKSIS
+22 EMKKNIFKPIS
-33 LVVSV
+33 LVISV
-38 SILATMCPMQIF
+38 SLLATMCPMQIF
-50 AAEQAKKE
+50 AEEQTQE
-58 DTTIQIVHTNDIH
+58 QDTTIQIVHTNDIH

-77 KSGVLGFAVL
+77 KNGTLGFAVL
-87 KSIVAQEGADLVL
+87 KSIVDQEGADLVL

-109 AFATIEQGGSIAQ
+109 AFATIDEGSSIAQ
-122 LMKDVGYDAVTP
+122 LMKEVGYDAVTP

-158 AANVTTLDGNDFFEQ
+158 AANVTTLNGDDFFEQ
-173 DYLIKEVTADDGT
+173 NYLVKEVTADDGT

-208 IAGLTFEEEAQEATM
+208 IAGLTFEEEAQEATK
-223 IAQYLKDVEKCD
+223 IAQYLNDVEKCD

-242 QSDCK
+242 QSNCE
-247 EFVANIKG
+247 EFIANIKG

-265 VVMNESYP
+265 IVMDESYP

-278 LVPVVEAGYYMG
+278 LVPVVEAGYYMN

-295 ELTLDADSKE
+295 ELTLDAESKE

-316 ENAVAADEQIK
+316 ENDIAENEQVK
-327 NSISEIEKQ
+327 ERISEIEKQ
-336 QQVILAQTVGYTEKA
+336 QQVTLSQAIGYTENA
-351 YPYTWEDIRL
+351 YPYSWEDVRIA
-361 EQQDIGK
+361 QQDIGK
-368 LVTESYLEFTGAD
+368 LVTESYMEFTGAD

-389 IRAGLEA
+389 IRAGLDA
-396 GEITYQDVIS
+396 GDITYQDVIS
-406 ISPYGNIVV
+406 ISPYGNVVV

-459 WPEDSGSYLQFSGIE
+459 WPEDSGSYLQFSGIDV
-474 IETNEN
+474 ETNEN
-480 GQIVSAKINGADVK
+480 GQIISAKINGTDV
-494 DNELYVV
+494 NEKEMYVV

-519 GLEQEFGTCEQAL
+519 GVEQEFGTCEQAL
-532 LKYIQNR
+532 IKYIRNR
-539 EDMQKTEESAEATQ
+539 NNVNEAEGSAEASQ
-553 EPLTRGDVV
+553 EPLTRGEVV
-562 DMLLAAVDSNESNL
+562 QLLMTAADAYQPNL
-576 QKTDIMKGYEDGS
+576 QKTDIIKGYDDGT

-616 DSTLSMDDFTDIP
+616 NSSHTLSVDDFTDIP
-629 AWAEP
+629 VWAKS
-634 EMTVILQSGIVQ
+634 EMEDVLQSGIV
-646 ESDEKLFDPN
+646 EATANGLFHPN
-656 ETISAGQM
+656 ETIDAEQM
-664 EMYIDHALELM
+664 EMYINQVLDLFEGNK
-675 EAI
+675 

>member
-1 MIQLIVEKIF
+1 
-11 SYLSFYDVTED
+11 
-22 EMKKNIFKSIS
+22 MKKNIFKPIS
-33 LVVSV
+33 LVISV
-38 SILATMCPMQIF
+38 SLLATMCPMQIF
-50 AAEQAKKE
+50 AAEQTQE
-58 DTTIQIVHTNDIH
+58 QDTTIQIVHTNDIH

-77 KSGVLGFAVL
+77 KNGTLGFAVL
-87 KSIVAQEGADLVL
+87 KSIVDQEGADLVL

-109 AFATIEQGGSIAQ
+109 AFATIDEGSSIAQ
-122 LMKDVGYDAVTP
+122 LMKEVGYDAVTP

-158 AANVTTLDGNDFFEQ
+158 AANVTTLNGDDFFEQ
-173 DYLIKEVTADDGT
+173 NYLVKEVTADDGT

-208 IAGLTFEEEAQEATM
+208 IAGLTFEEEAQEATK
-223 IAQYLKDVEKCD
+223 IAQYLNDVEKCD

-242 QSDCK
+242 QSNCE
-247 EFVANIKG
+247 EFIANIKG

-265 VVMNESYP
+265 IVMDESYP

-278 LVPVVEAGYYMG
+278 LVPVVEAGYYMN

-295 ELTLDADSKE
+295 ELTLDAESKE

-316 ENAVAADEQIK
+316 ENDIAENEQVK
-327 NSISEIEKQ
+327 ESISEIEKQ
-336 QQVILAQTVGYTEKA
+336 QQVTLSQAIGYTENA
-351 YPYTWEDIRL
+351 YPYSWEDVRIA
-361 EQQDIGK
+361 QQDIGK
-368 LVTESYLEFTGAD
+368 LVTESYMEFTGAD

-389 IRAGLEA
+389 IRAGLDA
-396 GEITYQDVIS
+396 GDIIYQDVIS
-406 ISPYGNIVV
+406 ISPYGNVVV

-459 WPEDSGSYLQFSGIE
+459 WPEDSGSYLQFSGIDVE
-474 IETNEN
+474 INEN
-480 GQIVSAKINGADVK
+480 GQIISAKINGTDV
-494 DNELYVV
+494 NEKEMYVV

-519 GLEQEFGTCEQAL
+519 GVEQEFGTCEQAL
-532 LKYIQNR
+532 IKYIRNR
-539 EDMQKTEESAEATQ
+539 NNVNEAEGSAEASQ
-553 EPLTRGDVV
+553 EPLTRGEVV
-562 DMLLAAVDSNESNL
+562 ELLMTAADAYQPNL
-576 QKTDIMKGYEDGS
+576 QKTDIIKGYDDGT

-616 DSTLSMDDFTDIP
+616 NSSHTLSVDDFTDIP
-629 AWAEP
+629 VWAKS
-634 EMTVILQSGIVQ
+634 EMEDVLQSGIV
-646 ESDEKLFDPN
+646 EATANGLFHPN
-656 ETISAGQM
+656 ETIDAEQM
-664 EMYIDHALELM
+664 EMYINQVLDLFEGNK
-675 EAI
+675 

>member
-1 MIQLIVEKIF
+1 M
-11 SYLSFYDVTED
+11 ED
-22 EMKKNIFKSIS
+22 EMKKNIFKPIS
-33 LVVSV
+33 LVISV
-38 SILATMCPMQIF
+38 SLLATMCPMQIF
-50 AAEQAKKE
+50 AAEQTQE
-58 DTTIQIVHTNDIH
+58 QDTTIQIVHTNDIH

-77 KSGVLGFAVL
+77 KNGTLGFAVL
-87 KSIVAQEGADLVL
+87 KSIVDQEGADLVL

-109 AFATIEQGGSIAQ
+109 AFATIDEGSSIAQ
-122 LMKDVGYDAVTP
+122 LMKEVGYDAVTP

-158 AANVTTLDGNDFFEQ
+158 AANVTTLNGDDFFEQ
-173 DYLIKEVTADDGT
+173 NYLVKEVTADDGT

-208 IAGLTFEEEAQEATM
+208 IAGLTFEEEAQEATK
-223 IAQYLKDVEKCD
+223 IAQYLNDVEKCD

-242 QSDCK
+242 QSNCE
-247 EFVANIKG
+247 EFIANIKG

-265 VVMNESYP
+265 IVMDESYP

-278 LVPVVEAGYYMG
+278 LVPVVEAGYYMN

-295 ELTLDADSKE
+295 ELTLDAESKE

-316 ENAVAADEQIK
+316 ENDIAENEQVK
-327 NSISEIEKQ
+327 ESISEIEKQ
-336 QQVILAQTVGYTEKA
+336 QQVTLSQAIGYTENA
-351 YPYTWEDIRL
+351 YPYSWEDVRIA
-361 EQQDIGK
+361 QQDIGK
-368 LVTESYLEFTGAD
+368 LVTESYMEFTGAD

-389 IRAGLEA
+389 IRAGLDA
-396 GEITYQDVIS
+396 GDITYQDVIS
-406 ISPYGNIVV
+406 ISPYGNVVV

-459 WPEDSGSYLQFSGIE
+459 WPEDSGSYLQFSGIDV
-474 IETNEN
+474 ETNEN
-480 GQIVSAKINGADVK
+480 GQIISAKINGTDV
-494 DNELYVV
+494 NEKEMYVV

-519 GLEQEFGTCEQAL
+519 GVEQEFGTCEQAL
-532 LKYIQNR
+532 IKYIRNR
-539 EDMQKTEESAEATQ
+539 NNVNEAEGSAEASQ
-553 EPLTRGDVV
+553 EPLTRGEVV
-562 DMLLAAVDSNESNL
+562 ELLMTAADAYQPNL
-576 QKTDIMKGYEDGS
+576 QKTDIIKGYDDGT

-604 LNRAFGTLPESS
+604 LYRAFGTLPESS
-616 DSTLSMDDFTDIP
+616 NSSHTLSVDDFTDIP
-629 AWAEP
+629 VWAKS
-634 EMTVILQSGIVQ
+634 EMEDVLQSGIV
-646 ESDEKLFDPN
+646 EATANGLFHPN
-656 ETISAGQM
+656 ETIDAEQM
-664 EMYIDHALELM
+664 EMYINQVLDLFEGNK
-675 EAI
+675 

>member
-1 MIQLIVEKIF
+1 
-11 SYLSFYDVTED
+11 
-22 EMKKNIFKSIS
+22 MKKNIFKPIS
-33 LVVSV
+33 LVISV
-38 SILATMCPMQIF
+38 SLLATMCPMQIF
-50 AAEQAKKE
+50 AAEQTQE
-58 DTTIQIVHTNDIH
+58 QDTTIQIVHTNDIH

-77 KSGVLGFAVL
+77 KSGTLGFAVL
-87 KSIVAQEGADLVL
+87 KSIVDQEGADLVL

-109 AFATIEQGGSIAQ
+109 AFATIDEGSSIAE
-122 LMKDVGYDAVTP
+122 LMKEVGYDAVTP

-158 AANVTTLDGNDFFEQ
+158 AANVTTLNGSDFFEQ
-173 DYLIKEVTADDGT
+173 NYLVKEVTADDGT

-208 IAGLTFEEEAQEATM
+208 IEGLTFEEEAQEATK
-223 IAQYLKDVEKCD
+223 IAEYLNDVEKCD

-242 QSDCK
+242 QSDCE
-247 EFVANIKG
+247 EFIANIKG

-265 VVMNESYP
+265 IVMNESYP

-278 LVPVVEAGYYMG
+278 LVPVVEAGYYMN

-316 ENAVAADEQIK
+316 ENNIPENEQVK

-336 QQVILAQTVGYTEKA
+336 QQVTLSQTIGYTENA
-351 YPYTWEDIRL
+351 CPYTWEDVRIA
-361 EQQDIGK
+361 QQDIGK

-389 IRAGLEA
+389 IRAGLDA
-396 GEITYQDVIS
+396 GDITYQDVIS

-415 TKKLTGKEI
+415 TKRLTGKEI
-424 IDILNQSL
+424 LDILNQSM

-447 AVAKGEDPYQYS
+447 AVQKGEDPYQYS
-459 WPEDSGSYLQFSGIE
+459 WPEDSGSYLQFSGIDV
-474 IETNEN
+474 ETNEN
-480 GQIVSAKINGADVK
+480 GQIISAKINGADVVE
-494 DNELYVV
+494 NQMYVV

-506 LGESDLYTALPAA
+506 LGESDVYTALPEA

-532 LKYIQNR
+532 VKYIQNR
-539 EDMQKTEESAEATQ
+539 NNMNEAEGAAETSQ

-562 DMLLAAVDSNESNL
+562 DLLMAAADEYQPNL
-576 QKTDIMKGYEDGS
+576 QKTDIMKGYEDGL

-616 DSTLSMDDFTDIP
+616 TSGALSVDTFTDIP
-629 AWAEP
+629 EWAKP
-634 EMTVILQSGIVQ
+634 EMEKILQSGIVQ
-646 ESDEKLFDPN
+646 ESSAGLFDPN
-656 ETISAGQM
+656 ETINAEQM
-664 EMYIDHALELM
+664 EMYINRALELF
-675 EAI
+675 ETNV

>member
-1 MIQLIVEKIF
+1 
-11 SYLSFYDVTED
+11 
-22 EMKKNIFKSIS
+22 MKKNIFKPIS
-33 LVVSV
+33 LVISV
-38 SILATMCPMQIF
+38 SLLATMCPMQIF
-50 AAEQAKKE
+50 AAEQTQE
-58 DTTIQIVHTNDIH
+58 QDTTIQIVHTNDIH

-77 KSGVLGFAVL
+77 KNGTLGFAVL
-87 KSIVAQEGADLVL
+87 KSIVDLEGADLVL

-109 AFATIEQGGSIAQ
+109 AFATIDEGSSIAQ
-122 LMKDVGYDAVTP
+122 LMKEVGYDAVTP

-158 AANVTTLDGNDFFEQ
+158 AANVTTLNGDDFFEQ
-173 DYLIKEVTADDGT
+173 NYLVKEVTADDGT

-208 IAGLTFEEEAQEATM
+208 IAGLTFEEEAQEATK
-223 IAQYLKDVEKCD
+223 IAQYLNDVEKCD

-242 QSDCK
+242 QSNCE
-247 EFVANIKG
+247 EFIANIKG

-265 VVMNESYP
+265 IVMDESYP

-278 LVPVVEAGYYMG
+278 LVPVVEAGYYMN

-295 ELTLDADSKE
+295 ELTLDAESKE

-316 ENAVAADEQIK
+316 ENDIAENEQVK
-327 NSISEIEKQ
+327 ESISEIEKQ
-336 QQVILAQTVGYTEKA
+336 QQVTLSQAIGYTENA
-351 YPYTWEDIRL
+351 YPYSWEDVRIA
-361 EQQDIGK
+361 QQDIGK
-368 LVTESYLEFTGAD
+368 LVTESYMEFTGAN

-389 IRAGLEA
+389 IRAGLDA
-396 GEITYQDVIS
+396 GDITYQDVIS
-406 ISPYGNIVV
+406 ISPYGNVVV

-459 WPEDSGSYLQFSGIE
+459 WPEDSGSYLQFSGIDV
-474 IETNEN
+474 ETNEN
-480 GQIVSAKINGADVK
+480 GQIISAKINGTDV
-494 DNELYVV
+494 NEKEMYVV

-519 GLEQEFGTCEQAL
+519 GVEQEFGTCEQAL
-532 LKYIQNR
+532 IKYIRNR
-539 EDMQKTEESAEATQ
+539 NNVNEAEGSAEASQ
-553 EPLTRGDVV
+553 EPLTRGEVV
-562 DMLLAAVDSNESNL
+562 QLLMTAADAYQPNL
-576 QKTDIMKGYEDGS
+576 QKTDIIKGYDDGT

-616 DSTLSMDDFTDIP
+616 NSSHTLSVDDFTDIP
-629 AWAEP
+629 VWAKS
-634 EMTVILQSGIVQ
+634 EMEDVLQSGIV
-646 ESDEKLFDPN
+646 EATANGLFHPN
-656 ETISAGQM
+656 ETIDAEQM
-664 EMYIDHALELM
+664 EMYINQVLELF
-675 EAI
+675 EGNK

>member
-1 MIQLIVEKIF
+1 
-11 SYLSFYDVTED
+11 
-22 EMKKNIFKSIS
+22 MKKNIFKPIS
-33 LVVSV
+33 LVISV
-38 SILATMCPMQIF
+38 SLLATMCPMQIF
-50 AAEQAKKE
+50 AAEQTQE
-58 DTTIQIVHTNDIH
+58 QDTTIQIVHTNDIH

-77 KSGVLGFAVL
+77 KNGTLGFAVL
-87 KSIVAQEGADLVL
+87 KSIVDQEGADLVL

-109 AFATIEQGGSIAQ
+109 AFATIDEGSSIAQ
-122 LMKDVGYDAVTP
+122 LMKEVGYDAVTP

-158 AANVTTLDGNDFFEQ
+158 AANVTTLNGDDFFEQ
-173 DYLIKEVTADDGT
+173 NYLVKEVTADDGT

-208 IAGLTFEEEAQEATM
+208 IAGLTFEEEAQEATK
-223 IAQYLKDVEKCD
+223 IAQYLNDVEKCD

-242 QSDCK
+242 QSNCE
-247 EFVANIKG
+247 EFIANIKG

-265 VVMNESYP
+265 IVMDESYP

-278 LVPVVEAGYYMG
+278 LVPVVEAGYYMN

-295 ELTLDADSKE
+295 ELTLDAESKE

-316 ENAVAADEQIK
+316 ENDIAENEQVK
-327 NSISEIEKQ
+327 ESISEIEKQ
-336 QQVILAQTVGYTEKA
+336 QQVTLSQTIGYTENA
-351 YPYTWEDIRL
+351 YPYSWEDVRIA
-361 EQQDIGK
+361 QQDIGK
-368 LVTESYLEFTGAD
+368 LVTESYMEFTGAD

-389 IRAGLEA
+389 IRAGLDA
-396 GEITYQDVIS
+396 GDITYQDVIS
-406 ISPYGNIVV
+406 ISPYGNVVV

-459 WPEDSGSYLQFSGIE
+459 WPEDSGSYLQFSGIDV
-474 IETNEN
+474 ETNEN
-480 GQIVSAKINGADVK
+480 GQIISAKINGTDV
-494 DNELYVV
+494 NEKEMYVV

-519 GLEQEFGTCEQAL
+519 GVEQEFGTCEQAL
-532 LKYIQNR
+532 IKYIRNR
-539 EDMQKTEESAEATQ
+539 NNVNEAEGSAEASQ
-553 EPLTRGDVV
+553 EPLTRGEVV
-562 DMLLAAVDSNESNL
+562 ELLMTAADAYQPNL
-576 QKTDIMKGYEDGS
+576 QKTDIIKGYDDGT

-616 DSTLSMDDFTDIP
+616 NSSHTLSVDDFTDIP
-629 AWAEP
+629 VWAKS
-634 EMTVILQSGIVQ
+634 EMEDVLQSGIV
-646 ESDEKLFDPN
+646 EATANGLFHPN
-656 ETISAGQM
+656 ETIDAEQM
-664 EMYIDHALELM
+664 EMYINQVLDLFEGNKQR
-675 EAI
+675 

>member
-1 MIQLIVEKIF
+1 
-11 SYLSFYDVTED
+11 
-22 EMKKNIFKSIS
+22 MKKNIFKPIS
-33 LVVSV
+33 LVISV
-38 SILATMCPMQIF
+38 SLLATMCPMQIF
-50 AAEQAKKE
+50 AAEQTQE
-58 DTTIQIVHTNDIH
+58 QDTTIQIVHTNDIH

-77 KSGVLGFAVL
+77 KNGTLGFAVL
-87 KSIVAQEGADLVL
+87 KSIVDLEGADLVL

-109 AFATIEQGGSIAQ
+109 AFATIDEGSSIAQ
-122 LMKDVGYDAVTP
+122 LMKEVGYDAVTP

-158 AANVTTLDGNDFFEQ
+158 AANVTTLNGDDFFEQ
-173 DYLIKEVTADDGT
+173 NYLVKEVTADDGT

-208 IAGLTFEEEAQEATM
+208 IAGLTFEEEAQEATK
-223 IAQYLKDVEKCD
+223 IAQYLNDVEKCD

-242 QSDCK
+242 QSNCE
-247 EFVANIKG
+247 EFIANIKG

-265 VVMNESYP
+265 IVMDESYP

-278 LVPVVEAGYYMG
+278 LVPVVEAGYYMN

-295 ELTLDADSKE
+295 ELTLDAESKE

-316 ENAVAADEQIK
+316 ENDIAENEQVK
-327 NSISEIEKQ
+327 ESISEIEKQ
-336 QQVILAQTVGYTEKA
+336 QQVTLSQAIGYTENA
-351 YPYTWEDIRL
+351 YPYSWEDVRIA
-361 EQQDIGK
+361 QQDIGK
-368 LVTESYLEFTGAD
+368 LVTESYMEFTGAN

-389 IRAGLEA
+389 IRAGLDA
-396 GEITYQDVIS
+396 GDITYQDVIS
-406 ISPYGNIVV
+406 ISPYGNVVV

-459 WPEDSGSYLQFSGIE
+459 WPEDSGSYLQFSGIDV
-474 IETNEN
+474 ETNEN
-480 GQIVSAKINGADVK
+480 GQIISAKINGTDV
-494 DNELYVV
+494 NEKEMYVV

-519 GLEQEFGTCEQAL
+519 GVEQEFGTCEQAL
-532 LKYIQNR
+532 IKYIRNR
-539 EDMQKTEESAEATQ
+539 NNVNEAEGSAEASQ
-553 EPLTRGDVV
+553 EPLTRGEVV
-562 DMLLAAVDSNESNL
+562 ELLMTAADAYQPNL
-576 QKTDIMKGYEDGS
+576 QKTDIIKGYDDGT

-604 LNRAFGTLPESS
+604 LYRAFGTLPESS
-616 DSTLSMDDFTDIP
+616 NSSHTLSVDDFTDIP
-629 AWAEP
+629 VWAKS
-634 EMTVILQSGIVQ
+634 EMEDVLQSGIV
-646 ESDEKLFDPN
+646 EATANGLFHPN
-656 ETISAGQM
+656 ETIDAEQM
-664 EMYIDHALELM
+664 EMYINQVLDLFEGNK
-675 EAI
+675 

>member
-1 MIQLIVEKIF
+1 MM
-11 SYLSFYDVTED
+11 ED
-22 EMKKNIFKSIS
+22 EMKKNIFKPIS
-33 LVVSV
+33 LIISV
-38 SILATMCPMQIF
+38 SLLATMCPMQIF
-50 AAEQAKKE
+50 AAEQTQE
-58 DTTIQIVHTNDIH
+58 QDTTIQIVHTNDIH

-77 KSGVLGFAVL
+77 KSGTLGFAVL
-87 KSIVAQEGADLVL
+87 KSIVDQEGADLVL

-109 AFATIEQGGSIAQ
+109 AFATIDEGSSIAE
-122 LMKDVGYDAVTP
+122 LMKEVGYDAVTP

-158 AANVTTLDGNDFFEQ
+158 AANVTTLNGSDFFEQ
-173 DYLIKEVTADDGT
+173 NYLVKEVTADDGT

-208 IAGLTFEEEAQEATM
+208 IEGLTFEEEAQEATK
-223 IAQYLKDVEKCD
+223 IAEYLHDVEKCD

-242 QSDCK
+242 QSDCE
-247 EFVANIKG
+247 EFIANIKG

-265 VVMNESYP
+265 IVMNESYP

-278 LVPVVEAGYYMG
+278 LVPVVEAGYYMN

-316 ENAVAADEQIK
+316 ENNIPENEQVK

-336 QQVILAQTVGYTEKA
+336 QQVTLSQTIGYTENA
-351 YPYTWEDIRL
+351 CPYTWEDVRIA
-361 EQQDIGK
+361 QQDIGK

-389 IRAGLEA
+389 IRAGLDA
-396 GEITYQDVIS
+396 GDITYQDVIS

-415 TKKLTGKEI
+415 TKRLTGKEI
-424 IDILNQSL
+424 LDILNQSM

-447 AVAKGEDPYQYS
+447 AVQKGEDPYQYS
-459 WPEDSGSYLQFSGIE
+459 WPEDSGSYLQFSGIDV
-474 IETNEN
+474 ETNEN
-480 GQIVSAKINGADVK
+480 GQIISAKINGADVVE
-494 DNELYVV
+494 NQMYVV

-506 LGESDLYTALPAA
+506 LGESDVYTELPEA

-532 LKYIQNR
+532 VKYIQNR
-539 EDMQKTEESAEATQ
+539 NNMNEAEGSAETSQ

-562 DMLLAAVDSNESNL
+562 DLLMAAADEYQPNL
-576 QKTDIMKGYEDGS
+576 QKTDIMKGYEDGL

-616 DSTLSMDDFTDIP
+616 TSGVLSVDTFTDIP
-629 AWAEP
+629 EWAKP
-634 EMTVILQSGIVQ
+634 EMEKILQSGIVQ
-646 ESDEKLFDPN
+646 ESSAGLFDPN
-656 ETISAGQM
+656 ERINAEQM
-664 EMYIDHALELM
+664 EMYINRALELF
-675 EAI
+675 ETNV

>member
-1 MIQLIVEKIF
+1 M
-11 SYLSFYDVTED
+11 ED
-22 EMKKNIFKSIS
+22 EMKKNIFKPIS
-33 LVVSV
+33 LVISV
-38 SILATMCPMQIF
+38 SLLATMCPMQIF
-50 AAEQAKKE
+50 AEEQTQE
-58 DTTIQIVHTNDIH
+58 QDTTIQIVHTNDIH

-77 KSGVLGFAVL
+77 KNGTLGFAVL
-87 KSIVAQEGADLVL
+87 KSIVDQEGADLVL

-109 AFATIEQGGSIAQ
+109 AFATIDEGSSIAQ
-122 LMKDVGYDAVTP
+122 LMKEVGYDAVTP

-158 AANVTTLDGNDFFEQ
+158 AANVTTLNGDDFFEQ
-173 DYLIKEVTADDGT
+173 NYLVKEVTADDGT

-208 IAGLTFEEEAQEATM
+208 IAGLTFEEEAQEATK
-223 IAQYLKDVEKCD
+223 IAQYLNDVEKCD

-242 QSDCK
+242 QSNCE
-247 EFVANIKG
+247 EFIANIKG

-265 VVMNESYP
+265 IVMDESYP

-278 LVPVVEAGYYMG
+278 LVPVVEAGYYMN

-295 ELTLDADSKE
+295 ELTLDAESKE

-316 ENAVAADEQIK
+316 ENDIAENEQVK
-327 NSISEIEKQ
+327 ESISEIEKQ
-336 QQVILAQTVGYTEKA
+336 QQVTLSQAIGYTENA
-351 YPYTWEDIRL
+351 YPYSWEDVRIA
-361 EQQDIGK
+361 QQDIGK
-368 LVTESYLEFTGAD
+368 LVTESYMEFTGAD

-389 IRAGLEA
+389 IRAGLDA
-396 GEITYQDVIS
+396 GDITYQDVIS
-406 ISPYGNIVV
+406 ISPYGNVVV

-459 WPEDSGSYLQFSGIE
+459 WPEDSGSYLQFSGIDV
-474 IETNEN
+474 ETNEN
-480 GQIVSAKINGADVK
+480 GQIISAKINGTDV
-494 DNELYVV
+494 NEKEMYVV

-506 LGESDLYTALPAA
+506 LGESDLYTVLPAA
-519 GLEQEFGTCEQAL
+519 GVEQEFGTCEQAL
-532 LKYIQNR
+532 IKYIRNR
-539 EDMQKTEESAEATQ
+539 NNVNEAEGSAEASQ
-553 EPLTRGDVV
+553 EPLTRGEVV
-562 DMLLAAVDSNESNL
+562 ELLMTAADAYQPNL
-576 QKTDIMKGYEDGS
+576 QKTDIIKGYDDGT

-616 DSTLSMDDFTDIP
+616 NSSHTLSVDDFTDIP
-629 AWAEP
+629 VWAKS
-634 EMTVILQSGIVQ
+634 EMEDVLQSGIV
-646 ESDEKLFDPN
+646 EATANGLFHPN
-656 ETISAGQM
+656 ETIDAEQM
-664 EMYIDHALELM
+664 EMYINQVLELF
-675 EAI
+675 EGNK

>member
-1 MIQLIVEKIF
+1 
-11 SYLSFYDVTED
+11 
-22 EMKKNIFKSIS
+22 MKKNIFKPIS
-33 LVVSV
+33 LVISV
-38 SILATMCPMQIF
+38 SLLATMCPMQIF
-50 AAEQAKKE
+50 AAEQTQE
-58 DTTIQIVHTNDIH
+58 QDTTIQIVHTNDIH

-77 KSGVLGFAVL
+77 KSGTLGFAVL
-87 KSIVAQEGADLVL
+87 KSIVDQEGADLVL

-109 AFATIEQGGSIAQ
+109 AFATIDEGSSIAE
-122 LMKDVGYDAVTP
+122 LMKEVGYDAVTP

-158 AANVTTLDGNDFFEQ
+158 AANVTTLNGSDFFEQ
-173 DYLIKEVTADDGT
+173 NYLVKEVTADDGT

-198 EFYRSTASDN
+198 EFYKSTASDN
-208 IAGLTFEEEAQEATM
+208 IEGLTFEEEAQEATK
-223 IAQYLKDVEKCD
+223 IAEYLNDVEKCD

-242 QSDCK
+242 QSDCE
-247 EFVANIKG
+247 EFIANIKG

-265 VVMNESYP
+265 IVMNESYP

-278 LVPVVEAGYYMG
+278 LVPVVEAGYYMN

-316 ENAVAADEQIK
+316 ENNIPENEQVK

-336 QQVILAQTVGYTEKA
+336 QQVTLSQTIGYTENA
-351 YPYTWEDIRL
+351 CPYTWEDVRIA
-361 EQQDIGK
+361 QQDIGK

-389 IRAGLEA
+389 IRAGLDA
-396 GEITYQDVIS
+396 GDITYQDVIS

-415 TKKLTGKEI
+415 TKRLTGKEI
-424 IDILNQSL
+424 LDILNQSM

-447 AVAKGEDPYQYS
+447 AVQKGEDPYQYS
-459 WPEDSGSYLQFSGIE
+459 WPEDSGSYLQFSGID

-480 GQIVSAKINGADVK
+480 GQIISAKINGADVVE
-494 DNELYVV
+494 NQMYVV

-506 LGESDLYTALPAA
+506 LGESDVYTALPEA

-532 LKYIQNR
+532 VKYIQNR
-539 EDMQKTEESAEATQ
+539 NNMNEAEGSAETSQ

-562 DMLLAAVDSNESNL
+562 ALLMAAADEYQPNL
-576 QKTDIMKGYEDGS
+576 QKTDIMKGYEDGL

-616 DSTLSMDDFTDIP
+616 TSGVLSVDTFTDIP
-629 AWAEP
+629 EWAKP
-634 EMTVILQSGIVQ
+634 EMEKILQSGIVQ
-646 ESDEKLFDPN
+646 ESSAGLFDPN
-656 ETISAGQM
+656 ETINAEQM
-664 EMYIDHALELM
+664 EMYINRALELF
-675 EAI
+675 ETNV

>member
-1 MIQLIVEKIF
+1 MM
-11 SYLSFYDVTED
+11 ED
-22 EMKKNIFKSIS
+22 EMKKNIFKPIS
-33 LVVSV
+33 LVISV
-38 SILATMCPMQIF
+38 SLLATMCPMQIF
-50 AAEQAKKE
+50 AAEQTQE
-58 DTTIQIVHTNDIH
+58 QDTTIQIVHTNDIH

-77 KSGVLGFAVL
+77 KSGTLGFAVL
-87 KSIVAQEGADLVL
+87 KSIVDQEGADLVL

-109 AFATIEQGGSIAQ
+109 AFATIDEGSSIAE
-122 LMKDVGYDAVTP
+122 LMKEVGYDAVTP

-158 AANVTTLDGNDFFEQ
+158 AANVTTLNGSDFFEQ
-173 DYLIKEVTADDGT
+173 NYLVKEVTADDGT

-208 IAGLTFEEEAQEATM
+208 IEGLTFEEEAQEATK
-223 IAQYLKDVEKCD
+223 IAEYLNDVEKCD

-242 QSDCK
+242 QSDCE
-247 EFVANIKG
+247 EFIANIKG

-265 VVMNESYP
+265 IVMNESYP

-278 LVPVVEAGYYMG
+278 LVPVVEAGYYMN

-316 ENAVAADEQIK
+316 ENNIPENEQVK

-336 QQVILAQTVGYTEKA
+336 QQVTLSQTIGYTENA
-351 YPYTWEDIRL
+351 CPYTWEDVRIA
-361 EQQDIGK
+361 QQDIGK

-389 IRAGLEA
+389 IRAGLDA
-396 GEITYQDVIS
+396 GDITYQDVIS

-415 TKKLTGKEI
+415 TKRLTGKEI
-424 IDILNQSL
+424 LDILNQSM

-447 AVAKGEDPYQYS
+447 AVQKGEDPYQYS
-459 WPEDSGSYLQFSGIE
+459 WPEDSGSYLQFSGIDV
-474 IETNEN
+474 ETNEN
-480 GQIVSAKINGADVK
+480 GQIISAKINGADVVE
-494 DNELYVV
+494 NQMYVV

-506 LGESDLYTALPAA
+506 LGESDVYTALPEA

-532 LKYIQNR
+532 VKYIQNR
-539 EDMQKTEESAEATQ
+539 NNMNEAEGSAETSQ
-553 EPLTRGDVV
+553 EPLTRGDIV
-562 DMLLAAVDSNESNL
+562 DLLMAAADEYQPNL
-576 QKTDIMKGYEDGS
+576 QKTDIMKGYEDGL

-616 DSTLSMDDFTDIP
+616 TSGVLSVDTFTDIP
-629 AWAEP
+629 EWAKP
-634 EMTVILQSGIVQ
+634 EMEKILQSGIVQ
-646 ESDEKLFDPN
+646 ESSAGLFDPN
-656 ETISAGQM
+656 ETINAEQM
-664 EMYIDHALELM
+664 EMYINRALELF
-675 EAI
+675 ETNV

>member
-1 MIQLIVEKIF
+1 MM
-11 SYLSFYDVTED
+11 ED
-22 EMKKNIFKSIS
+22 EMKKNIFKPIS
-33 LVVSV
+33 LVISV
-38 SILATMCPMQIF
+38 SLLATMCPMQIF
-50 AAEQAKKE
+50 AAEQAQE
-58 DTTIQIVHTNDIH
+58 QDTTIQIVHTNDIH

-77 KSGVLGFAVL
+77 KSGTLGFAVL
-87 KSIVAQEGADLVL
+87 KSIVDQEGADLVL

-109 AFATIEQGGSIAQ
+109 AFATIDEGSSIAE
-122 LMKDVGYDAVTP
+122 LMKEVGYDAVTP

-158 AANVTTLDGNDFFEQ
+158 AANVTTLNGSDFFEQ
-173 DYLIKEVTADDGT
+173 NYLVKEVTADDGT

-208 IAGLTFEEEAQEATM
+208 IEGLTFEEEAQEATK
-223 IAQYLKDVEKCD
+223 IAEYLNDVEKCD

-242 QSDCK
+242 QSDCE
-247 EFVANIKG
+247 EFIANIKG

-265 VVMNESYP
+265 IVMNESYP

-278 LVPVVEAGYYMG
+278 LVPVVEAGYYMN

-316 ENAVAADEQIK
+316 ENNIPENEQVK

-336 QQVILAQTVGYTEKA
+336 QQVTLSQTIGYTENA
-351 YPYTWEDIRL
+351 CPYTWEDVRIA
-361 EQQDIGK
+361 QQDIGK

-389 IRAGLEA
+389 IRAGLDA
-396 GEITYQDVIS
+396 GDITYQDVIS

-415 TKKLTGKEI
+415 TKRLTGKEI
-424 IDILNQSL
+424 LDILNQSM

-447 AVAKGEDPYQYS
+447 AVQKGEDPYQYS
-459 WPEDSGSYLQFSGIE
+459 WPEDSGSYLQFSGIDV
-474 IETNEN
+474 ETNEN
-480 GQIVSAKINGADVK
+480 GQIISAKINGADVVE
-494 DNELYVV
+494 NQMYVV

-506 LGESDLYTALPAA
+506 LGESDVYTALPEA

-532 LKYIQNR
+532 VKYIQNR
-539 EDMQKTEESAEATQ
+539 NNMNEAEGSAETSQ

-562 DMLLAAVDSNESNL
+562 DLLMAAADEYQPNL
-576 QKTDIMKGYEDGS
+576 QKTDIMKGYEDGL

-616 DSTLSMDDFTDIP
+616 TSGALSVDTFTDIP
-629 AWAEP
+629 EWAKP
-634 EMTVILQSGIVQ
+634 EMEKILQSGIVQ
-646 ESDEKLFDPN
+646 ESSAGLFDPN
-656 ETISAGQM
+656 ETINAEQM
-664 EMYIDHALELM
+664 EMYINRALELF
-675 EAI
+675 ETNV

>member
-1 MIQLIVEKIF
+1 
-11 SYLSFYDVTED
+11 
-22 EMKKNIFKSIS
+22 MKKNIFKPIS
-33 LVVSV
+33 LVISV
-38 SILATMCPMQIF
+38 SLLATMCPMQIF
-50 AAEQAKKE
+50 AAEQAQE
-58 DTTIQIVHTNDIH
+58 QDTTIQIVHTNDIH

-77 KSGVLGFAVL
+77 KSGTLGFAVL
-87 KSIVAQEGADLVL
+87 KSIVDQEGADLVL

-109 AFATIEQGGSIAQ
+109 AFATIDEGSSIAE
-122 LMKDVGYDAVTP
+122 LMKEVGYDAVTP

-158 AANVTTLDGNDFFEQ
+158 AANVTTLNGSDFFEQ
-173 DYLIKEVTADDGT
+173 NYLVKEVTADDGT

-208 IAGLTFEEEAQEATM
+208 IEGLTFEEEAQEATK
-223 IAQYLKDVEKCD
+223 IAEYLHDVEKCD

-242 QSDCK
+242 QSDCE
-247 EFVANIKG
+247 EFIANIKG

-265 VVMNESYP
+265 IVMNESYP

-278 LVPVVEAGYYMG
+278 LVPVVEAGYYMN

-316 ENAVAADEQIK
+316 ENNIPENEQVK

-336 QQVILAQTVGYTEKA
+336 QQVTLSQTIGYTENA
-351 YPYTWEDIRL
+351 CPYTWEDVRIA
-361 EQQDIGK
+361 QQDIGK

-389 IRAGLEA
+389 IRAGLDA
-396 GEITYQDVIS
+396 GDITYQDVIS

-415 TKKLTGKEI
+415 TKRLTGKEI
-424 IDILNQSL
+424 LDILNQSM

-447 AVAKGEDPYQYS
+447 AVQKGEDPYQYS
-459 WPEDSGSYLQFSGIE
+459 WPEDSGSYLQFSGIDV
-474 IETNEN
+474 ETNEN
-480 GQIVSAKINGADVK
+480 GQIISAKINGADVVE
-494 DNELYVV
+494 NQMYVV

-506 LGESDLYTALPAA
+506 LGESDVYTALPEA

-532 LKYIQNR
+532 VKYIQNR
-539 EDMQKTEESAEATQ
+539 NNMNEAEGSAETSQ

-562 DMLLAAVDSNESNL
+562 DLLMAAADEYQPNL
-576 QKTDIMKGYEDGS
+576 QKTDIMKGYEDGL

-616 DSTLSMDDFTDIP
+616 TSGALSVDTFTDIP
-629 AWAEP
+629 EWAKP
-634 EMTVILQSGIVQ
+634 EMEKILQSGIVQ
-646 ESDEKLFDPN
+646 ESSAGLFDPN
-656 ETISAGQM
+656 ETINAEQM
-664 EMYIDHALELM
+664 EMYINRALELF
-675 EAI
+675 ETNV